1 MAGRHPVKI
10 RLIVAAA
17 VVAVLVLAHSVW
29 MGWMG
34 AWLVQADQPFRA
46 DIIAVLSGDPYGQR
60 ILKAAELVRQGFAPR
75 VLVSGA
81 PGFYDL
87 HESDLAIPFA
97 VRRGYPR
104 EWFIAF
110 PHDGHSTDEEAR
122 AVVPELERR
131 GVHRLIVVTSDYHSR
146 RARRIFRAVA
156 PQIELRMVTVPD
168 EYFKPDGWWRSREG
182 RKTFFLE
189 WTKTFAGLVGL

>member
-10 RLIVAAA
+10 RLIVVTA
-17 VVAVLVLAHSVW
+17 VVAVLALAHSVW

-34 AWLVQADQPFRA
+34 AWLVQADEPFHA
-46 DIIAVLSGDPYGQR
+46 DIIAVLSGDPNGQR
-60 ILKAAELVRQGFAPR
+60 ILKAAELVRQGFAPK

-87 HESDLAIPFA
+87 HECDLAIPFA
-97 VRRGYPR
+97 VRRGCPR
-104 EWFIAF
+104 EWFIPF
-110 PHDGHSTDEEAR
+110 PHEGHSTEEEAR
-122 AVVPELERR
+122 AIVPELERR
-131 GVHRLIVVTSDYHSR
+131 SVYRLIVVTSDYHSR
-146 RARRIFRAVA
+146 RARRIFRAAA
-156 PQIELRMVTVPD
+156 PRIEMRMVTVPD
-168 EYFKPDGWWRSREG
+168 EYFKPGGWWRTREG